1 MNKDQ
6 VKGTIDEVRGSAKRK
21 AGELTGDTGL
31 RVNGIA
37 QQVKG
42 NLENAFGKAKG
53 VVHEAGQEA
62 GVQHVTRVKPEL
74 NNPTADVEATRA
86 NSIRSRSH

>member
-21 AGELTGDTGL
+21 AGELTGDTGF
-31 RVNGIA
+31 RVKGIA

-42 NLENAFGKAKG
+42 KLENTWGKAKS

-62 GVQHVTRVKPEL
+62 RVQHDTRVKLEL

-86 NSIRSRSH
+86 SSIRSRSH